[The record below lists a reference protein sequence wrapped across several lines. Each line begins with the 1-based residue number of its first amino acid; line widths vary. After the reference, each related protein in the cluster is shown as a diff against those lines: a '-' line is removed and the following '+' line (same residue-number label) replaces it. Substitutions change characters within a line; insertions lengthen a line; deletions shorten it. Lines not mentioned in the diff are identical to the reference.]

1 MRKLAAFGVFFFLLV
16 LGAAPNA
23 LAATQKPSRSGH
35 VHAAQAAFQRATSR
49 LLKTAAS
56 TSFSRPSFRRATSR
70 LLKASAFTTSARPSG
85 PTAAKGLLSA
95 LEADIVGRMNAQRG
109 ARGLRP
115 LRVSPGLTA
124 AANYHSRQM
133 GLFGFFE
140 HESRNGA
147 PFWRRIERFY
157 PSGRGYWSVGENI
170 FWESPDTSASSAI
183 REWMQSPP
191 HRQNILSREWREVG
205 LAAVHF
211 PVARGAFSGR
221 SVTIVTADF
230 GIRR

>member
-1 MRKLAAFGVFFFLLV
+1 MRKLAALAVFSLLA

-23 LAATQKPSRSGH
+23 LAAAKKPSRLNKSGH
-35 VHAAQAAFQRATSR
+35 VHTAQTSFQRATSR
-49 LLKTAAS
+49 LVQAAAL
-56 TSFSRPSFRRATSR
+56 RAPV
-70 LLKASAFTTSARPSG
+70 ARPSG
-85 PTAAKGLLSA
+85 PTAPKALLSA
-95 LEADIVGRMNAQRG
+95 LESDIVGRMNAQRG

-115 LRVSPGLTA
+115 LRVSRGLTA
-124 AANYHSRQM
+124 AANYHSQQM

-157 PSGRGYWSVGENI
+157 PSGRGHWSVGENI
-170 FWESPDTSASSAI
+170 FWESPDTSASSAV

-191 HRQNILSREWREVG
+191 HRQNILTREWREVG
-205 LAAVHF
+205 VAAVHF
-211 PVARGAFSGR
+211 PVARGAFGGR

-230 GIRR
+230 GVRR